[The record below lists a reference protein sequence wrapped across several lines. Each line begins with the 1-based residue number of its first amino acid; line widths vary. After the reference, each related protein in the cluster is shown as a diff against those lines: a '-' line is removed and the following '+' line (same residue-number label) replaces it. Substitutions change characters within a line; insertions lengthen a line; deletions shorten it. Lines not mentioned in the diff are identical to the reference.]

1 MVNVSESNSS
11 DPSSFPGR
19 AEFNLLFNV
28 DIANPLLKNERGR
41 DRRPHFVIVVVWK
54 ALIVGVCM
62 VVAWGRK
69 SYLAPVGISSFVFL
83 IQFKDG
89 GHRVGL
95 DFIFLFLMWIQEMKI
110 LSARMCVQRFSCASL
125 RDGKVRL
132 RSSASS

>member
-11 DPSSFPGR
+11 VLSSFPGR

-28 DIANPLLKNERGR
+28 DIVNPLLKNKTWR
-41 DRRPHFVIVVVWK
+41 DRRPHFVVVVVWK

-69 SYLAPVGISSFVFL
+69 SYLAPVEISSSVFL

-89 GHRVGL
+89 GHR
-95 DFIFLFLMWIQEMKI
+95 E
-110 LSARMCVQRFSCASL
+110 SL
-125 RDGKVRL
+125 RLHLFVSDVDPGKEDFKCKNVCAKTFL
-132 RSSASS
+132 RVPQGWKGSP

>member
-1 MVNVSESNSS
+1 MVNVSEFNSS

-28 DIANPLLKNERGR
+28 DIVNPLLKNKTGK
-41 DRRPHFVIVVVWK
+41 DRRPHFVVVVVWK

-69 SYLAPVGISSFVFL
+69 SYLAPVEISSSVFL

-89 GHRVGL
+89 GHRV
-95 DFIFLFLMWIQEMKI
+95 
-110 LSARMCVQRFSCASL
+110 SL
-125 RDGKVRL
+125 RLHLFVSDVDPGKDDFKCKNVCAKTFL
-132 RSSASS
+132 LVPQGWKGSP

>member
-11 DPSSFPGR
+11 DPRSFPGR

-28 DIANPLLKNERGR
+28 DIVNPLLKNKTWR
-41 DRRPHFVIVVVWK
+41 DRRPHFVVVVVWK

-69 SYLAPVGISSFVFL
+69 SYLAPVEISSSVFL

-89 GHRVGL
+89 GHRESLRLHLFVSDVDPGKE
-95 DFIFLFLMWIQEMKI
+95 DFKCKNVL
-110 LSARMCVQRFSCASL
+110 QRLSCASPK
-125 RDGKVRL
+125 DGKAHL
-132 RSSASS
+132 RSSVST